1 MQEKKTVDVIIPV
14 RLNPDEKL
22 QKILDRLEKQT
33 HPVERIIVINTDEAG
48 FPKNLRWPANME
60 VYHIAPEEFDHGAT
74 RDMAARKSTADL
86 MLFMTQD
93 AVPADTHLVEYL
105 AKAFDDPLVAAAYAR
120 QFAKKT
126 DSAIERFT
134 RNFNYPAESRV
145 KTQADIQALGI
156 KTYFCSNSCAMY
168 RKSTYEE
175 LGGFLPEAIFNEDM
189 VFASTAINAGY
200 SVAYVAEARVI
211 HSHNY
216 TGFQQFQRN
225 FDNGVS
231 HADNQE
237 AFHNVE
243 TLGEGKRL
251 VFDTARYLIRH
262 HEFGQLFRLVYISG
276 CKVVGYKL
284 GEKYYKLPK
293 KLISFC
299 TMNKKYWQE

>member
-1 MQEKKTVDVIIPV
+1 MPIKGRLTAEMWVDMQEKKTVDVIIPV
-14 RLNPDEKL
+14 SYPDEKL

-120 QFAKKT
+120 QLAKKT

-175 LGGFLPEAIFNEDM
+175 LGGF
-189 VFASTAINAGY
+189 AGGN
-200 SVAYVAEARVI
+200 I
-211 HSHNY
+211 
-216 TGFQQFQRN
+216 
-225 FDNGVS
+225 
-231 HADNQE
+231 
-237 AFHNVE
+237 
-243 TLGEGKRL
+243 
-251 VFDTARYLIRH
+251 
-262 HEFGQLFRLVYISG
+262 
-276 CKVVGYKL
+276 
-284 GEKYYKLPK
+284 
-293 KLISFC
+293 
-299 TMNKKYWQE
+299 

>member
-14 RLNPDEKL
+14 SYPDEKL

-120 QFAKKT
+120 QLAKKT

-284 GEKYYKLPK
+284 GKKYYKLPK